1 MQPQDCL
8 IRLDLSQID
17 RLTLPS
23 QDEIDNLHGDTAS
36 DDFSISGT
44 VFSYGDESWDL
55 AEQSPAIT
63 SLLNCDAVGQY
74 VVITGHGG
82 PKNALYFIFDTESR
96 SFSNAFIGTHLVWQY
111 DDLSTAA
118 YVDGSNILSIDG
130 RTLAELDL
138 AENEYVYGLSYS
150 QDGTV
155 LTATIVSSEETER
168 TVRFTLP

>member
-17 RLTLPS
+17 RFTLPS
-23 QDEIDNLHGDTAS
+23 QDEINNLHGDTAS

-82 PKNALYFIFDTESR
+82 PKNALYFIFDTGSAASPTLSSAPTSSGSTMIFPPPPTLMAATFSR
-96 SFSNAFIGTHLVWQY
+96 LMGAHLPNWT
-111 DDLSTAA
+111 LRKMSTSM
-118 YVDGSNILSIDG
+118 VFPIH
-130 RTLAELDL
+130 RTA
-138 AENEYVYGLSYS
+138 
-150 QDGTV
+150 QC
-155 LTATIVSSEETER
+155 
-168 TVRFTLP
+168 